1 MLHSLCFMVD
11 EILILIVLLLLSGYF
26 SASETSLVSLS
37 QATVRD
43 MVQKKKKGSKSVN
56 FLKSHPHKLL
66 ITVLVGNNLVNISAS
81 VYATLVFENLLGSA
95 ALGVITG
102 LLTLFILLFGEI
114 IPKSFA
120 TNHAKTLS
128 CIFSPPLL
136 VLYWFFTPVVWLFDR
151 LVKAVL
157 FVSGQHKESN
167 VTEDELKA
175 FVSIGAEEGAIEEN
189 EKELIEN
196 VLEFT
201 DTKAREIMVPRVDI
215 QALPE
220 TATVRSAAELVAVH
234 HHSRIPVYRDSID
247 NMVGVLTVK
256 TLLEHMHRDE
266 LNKTLREL
274 ELHKILKIPASKKI
288 NALFNEFQKRRTHLA
303 VVLDEHGGTAGLI
316 TLEDILEEIVG
327 EIVDEFDEDE
337 EDEFTLIGKTEVE
350 ATGKALIEDINDALK
365 IKIPCPEHKTIS
377 FFIMETLG
385 RFPRQ
390 GEFIEGKNF
399 EISVDEMKDHT
410 ITKVTVLKIKKP

>member
-1 MLHSLCFMVD
+1 MVD
-11 EILILIVLLLLSGYF
+11 EIIILVVLILFSAYF

-43 MVQKKKKGSKSVN
+43 MLQKKKPGSKSVD

-66 ITVLVGNNLVNISAS
+66 ITVLIGNNLVNIGAS
-81 VYATLVFENLLGSA
+81 VYATLVFQNLLGSA
-95 ALGVITG
+95 ALGIITG
-102 LLTLFILLFGEI
+102 ALTLFILIFGEI
-114 IPKSFA
+114 VPKSVA
-120 TNHAKTLS
+120 TSYAKTLS
-128 CIFSPPLL
+128 CWFAPLL
-136 VLYWFFTPVVWLFDR
+136 VLIYWLFTPAVWLFDH
-151 LVKAVL
+151 LVKAIL
-157 FVSGQHKESN
+157 FTFGQHKESN
-167 VTEDELKA
+167 ITEDELKA

-220 TATVRSAAELVAVH
+220 TATVRSAAELVSLH

-247 NMVGVLTVK
+247 NVVGVLTVK
-256 TLLEHMHRDE
+256 TLLGHMHREEMDRP
-266 LNKTLREL
+266 LLEL
-274 ELHKILKIPASKKI
+274 ELYKILKIPSSKKI
-288 NALFNEFQKRRTHLA
+288 NALFNEFQKRRTHMA
-303 VVLDEHGGTAGLI
+303 IVLDEHGGTAGLI

-337 EDEFTLIGKTEVE
+337 EEEFTLVGKTEIQ
-350 ATGKALIEDINDALK
+350 ATGKALIEDINDVLK

-377 FFIMETLG
+377 FFVMETLG

-390 GEFIEGKNF
+390 GEFIEGKNY
-399 EISVDEMKDHT
+399 EITVDEMINHT
-410 ITKVTVLKIKKP
+410 ISKVTIVKVKR